1 VERWY
6 YAARLA
12 KDMLVAYGFFCSY
25 EFGGVL
31 AAINKRI
38 MPNHA
43 ERPAPTLAVSLVM
56 GYLGSSRRR
65 FESFRPHQIQFGC
78 LCDRRARI
86 QVSNLPDAK
95 MILQA
100 K

>member
-1 VERWY
+1 
-6 YAARLA
+6 
-12 KDMLVAYGFFCSY
+12 MLRGLPKICWWHTAFSVAMNL
-25 EFGGVL
+25 V
-31 AAINKRI
+31 AINKRI